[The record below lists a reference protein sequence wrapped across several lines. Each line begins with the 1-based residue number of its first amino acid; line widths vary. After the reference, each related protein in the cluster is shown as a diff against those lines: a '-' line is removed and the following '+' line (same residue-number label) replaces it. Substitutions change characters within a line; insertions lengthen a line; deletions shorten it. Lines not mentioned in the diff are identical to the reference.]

1 MATSA
6 GKKTQFRWSVG
17 QDMVLLKSVASLHP
31 TIAHQWDHL
40 ASATSNCVG
49 RDLTRRAV
57 QDRFKI
63 LMKDF
68 IGEENKKISR
78 YNA

>member
-17 QDMVLLKSVASLHP
+17 QDVVLLKSVASLRP
-31 TIAHQWDHL
+31 TIAHQWDQV
-40 ASATSNCVG
+40 ASATRNGVG

-63 LMKDF
+63 LIKDF
-68 IGEENKKISR
+68 ISEDNKKIR
-78 YNA
+78 RENV

>member
-17 QDMVLLKSVASLHP
+17 QDVVLLKSVASLRP
-31 TIAHQWDHL
+31 PLLTNGIRWQ
-40 ASATSNCVG
+40 VG

-63 LMKDF
+63 FMKGF
-68 IGEENKKISR
+68 ISEDNKKIR
-78 YNA
+78 RENV